1 MIFVEWAVFLKDS
14 FSQLNQNKGYLFKK
28 IPDIFIKTEHGMTGM
43 VIDCTEFNFHH
54 AAKLDLNS
62 LLISNCKN
70 TLTGKV
76 LIGILPHGKDFY

>member
-28 IPDIFIKTEHGMTGM
+28 IPGIFIKTEHGMTGM